1 MNYDQ
6 KGEKHMTTVTVI
18 QPQEAI
24 AQANQQ
30 FMMAFNQGN
39 AAGVAKCY
47 TGNAQLLPVNV
58 GPIAGGDNIQ
68 GFWQAVMDM
77 GIKTANLETVELDV
91 LGETVIEVGKYTLLG
106 AKEQVLDTGKYLVV
120 WKTEQGQWKLHRDIW
135 TTSLPVLN

>member
-1 MNYDQ
+1 MSIA
-6 KGEKHMTTVTVI
+6 KVT

-30 FMMAFNQGN
+30 FMSAFNQGS
-39 AAGVAKCY
+39 ASGVAGCY
-47 TGNAQLLPVNV
+47 KAGAQLFPDHMGNV
-58 GPIAGGDNIQ
+58 AGRDNIQ

-77 GIKTANLETVELDV
+77 GIKAARLETVELDV

-106 AKEQVLDTGKYLVV
+106 GKEQVLDTGKYIVV

-135 TTSLPVLN
+135 TSSLPAPSEK